1 MDNCDIEHF
10 CLHGIWHL
18 DLMDCFK
25 ESKMKKTL
33 LVGYNMLAN
42 MWILQMDIEKKYCF
56 LCLTLFS
63 FVTLC
68 IMDKTEQKCQRKSL
82 DWPTIHFHCHL
93 TSSFKTPN

>member
-42 MWILQMDIEKKYCF
+42 MWILQMDFEKKYCGF
-56 LCLTLFS
+56 Y
-63 FVTLC
+63 V
-68 IMDKTEQKCQRKSL
+68 
-82 DWPTIHFHCHL
+82 
-93 TSSFKTPN
+93 